1 MAVKFVNSENLSR
14 VWTKAKE
21 KFVAKESGKGL
32 SSNDYTSTEKTK
44 LSGIAT
50 GATKNDTLYKN
61 QSPSTVAVGGVPKG
75 YVPPTSGTEAVEM
88 INKMLHAYVAPQV
101 SVAAKPVN
109 GSTFEI
115 GTTQSVTGADV
126 NIVLGSASITK
137 IEVLD
142 GSTVLGSMTSGIKA
156 GINSITFAKAL
167 SITSDKTLSATVTD
181 SDAKTVTARSGSF
194 QFVYPYYYGV
204 LAAGATPTESLVKA
218 GTKVVQ
224 QKGNKSFAFTANNQK
239 MFYAYPKTHGNLTKI
254 LDANSFDVTGTFT
267 KTELTIG
274 GVAYYVYS
282 NDASTVS
289 GFKMTFNY

>member
-101 SVAAKPVN
+101 SVATKPVN

-142 GSTVLGSMTSGIKA
+142 GSTVLGSMTSGVKA

>member
-101 SVAAKPVN
+101 SVATKPVN